1 VYLTAVSMVQPSYLA
16 QFVLKQI
23 VCRSECHFNVPCE
36 VCPQF
41 DVKIREFVQPDAVP
55 SQVPRC
61 GVAVQTLIHRKLHYE
76 QP

>member
-1 VYLTAVSMVQPSYLA
+1 MYLTAVSIVQPSYLA
-16 QFVLKQI
+16 QLVLKQI
-23 VCRSECHFNVPCE
+23 MCRSIHHFNVQRE

-41 DVKIREFVQPDAVP
+41 DVKIGEFVQPVAVP